1 MSRLGFFGGSFNPI
15 TIAHVD
21 LILKAIEDYSLDKV
35 YFVPM
40 NDKYQKQDLIPLNK
54 RKEMI
59 KLAINNNS
67 KLDIFFLDN
76 DKETKAIDSFE
87 KIDEEFIDDE
97 RFFIMGS
104 DNYKKIA
111 DWKDYEKL
119 KKYNFIVLDR
129 DSEKSYKTNNIS
141 STKVRESIK
150 TNLDIKE
157 YVSEDVEKYIKE
169 NKLYF

>member
-21 LILKAIEDYSLDKV
+21 LILKAIDEYSLDKV

-40 NDKYQKQDLIPLNK
+40 NDKYQKHGLIPLNK

-59 KLAINNNS
+59 ELAINNNS

-87 KIDEEFIDDE
+87 KIDKEFDTDE

-104 DNYKKIA
+104 DNYKKIG

-119 KKYNFIVLDR
+119 KKYKFIVLDR
-129 DSEKSYKTNNIS
+129 DSENFSSTNNIS
-141 STKVRESIK
+141 STKVRDAIK
-150 TNLDIKE
+150 TNDDIKG
-157 YVSEDVEKYIKE
+157 YVSEDVERYIKE